1 MLFFPSFFTVV
12 NSCNADSHSIFY
24 LVCFRDDHGFTPF
37 LWACREGQATIFDML
52 LARGA
57 RINATN
63 DGGDNGLHLAASKG
77 HKDIV
82 LKVQAK
88 CLGRSYIIFTFVY
101 WQFN

>member
-1 MLFFPSFFTVV
+1 
-12 NSCNADSHSIFY
+12 
-24 LVCFRDDHGFTPF
+24 
-37 LWACREGQATIFDML
+37 ML

-88 CLGRSYIIFTFVY
+88 CLGRSYIIFTFVF